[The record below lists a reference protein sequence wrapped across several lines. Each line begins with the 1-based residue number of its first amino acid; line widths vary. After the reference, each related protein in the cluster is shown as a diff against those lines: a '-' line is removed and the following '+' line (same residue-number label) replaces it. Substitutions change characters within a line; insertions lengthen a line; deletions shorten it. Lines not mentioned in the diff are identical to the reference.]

1 MKITE
6 SILAASVALS
16 ASSFAQVKDSA
27 PVTSAAE
34 SLESAQNVIVS
45 ARRFHVE
52 PREFANYEYA
62 YTLSNGETVRFS
74 RRVGRFYVSIKG
86 YERIEILP
94 SSSDQFVSRGGAT
107 LIFTEG
113 GDALTIDNYELLREE
128 SGPRIIYAFDA
139 LM

>member
-6 SILAASVALS
+6 SILAAAVALS
-16 ASSFAQVKDSA
+16 ASSFAQVQDSA

-86 YERIEILP
+86 YEPIEILP

>member
-16 ASSFAQVKDSA
+16 ASSFAQVQDSA

>member
-6 SILAASVALS
+6 SILAAAVALS
-16 ASSFAQVKDSA
+16 ASSFAQVQDSA

>member
-16 ASSFAQVKDSA
+16 ASSFAQVQDSA

-94 SSSDQFVSRGGAT
+94 FSSDQFVSRGGAT

>member
-6 SILAASVALS
+6 SILAAAVALS
-16 ASSFAQVKDSA
+16 ASSFAQVQDSA

-74 RRVGRFYVSIKG
+74 RRVGRFYVLIKG